1 MGCSVGTGMSSA
13 ARAATQMVQL
23 RPQRVMNVPNQ
34 DDV

>member
-1 MGCSVGTGMSSA
+1 LPGRNSNEHRRAG
-13 ARAATQMVQL
+13 AATQMVQP